1 MAEGFTFGGGPLSED
16 KYLGD
21 WLKWEEDGRYSVS
34 TQYNMTSATT
44 KDYASGTVLETDGS
58 GGVKEVDLG
67 TGTVLGI
74 LRDPVR
80 VRSGESVPVSM
91 IVRTAI
97 IDMRGIRWASAGYA
111 SEAACQTAIL
121 AGLPTL
127 VIAKKG

>member
-44 KDYASGTVLETDGS
+44 KDFASGTILKTDGS
-58 GGVKEVDLG
+58 GGVTEVSGG

-97 IDMRGIRWASAGYA
+97 IDMRGIRWSSAGYA
-111 SEAACQTAIL
+111 NEGAAQTAIL
-121 AGLPTL
+121 TGLPTL
-127 VIAKKG
+127 LVAKKG